1 MTRHFELDGIERFAD
16 RAASYARARPSY
28 PTAAIDYVLS
38 KAPRLPARIVDL
50 GAGTGIATRLLTAKN
65 GRAIALDPGLVMLRS
80 GIADARVPRA
90 AGTAERLPLRDG
102 SVDLLTAFNAFHWF
116 VPEPFFAGA
125 HRALAAGGRLALI
138 WNDWDLD
145 DPFTREFVALMRS
158 GGEFLPEDRSVE
170 VAPLFATKLFPNVE
184 TASFANEH
192 VLDAETLPL
201 RLRSISWIPHEGP
214 PWDAL
219 ADGLRALHA
228 RYADGAGVVRHR
240 YRTNVYVAER
250 A

>member
-16 RAASYARARPSY
+16 RAESYARARPSY
-28 PTAAIDYVLS
+28 PDAAIDYVAS
-38 KAPRLPARIVDL
+38 KAPRTPARIVDL
-50 GAGTGIATRLLTAKN
+50 GAGTGIATRLLAARN
-65 GRAIALDPGLVMLRS
+65 GRAIALDPGLVMLRA
-80 GIADARVPRA
+80 GIADARVVRA
-90 AGTAERLPLRDG
+90 AGTAEKLPLRDG

-125 HRALAAGGRLALI
+125 HRALAAVGRLVLV
-138 WNDWDLD
+138 WNDWDLGD
-145 DPFTREFVALMRS
+145 AFTREFVALMRS
-158 GGEFLPEDRSVE
+158 GGDFLPEDREAE
-170 VAPLFATKLFPNVE
+170 VAPLFATKLFGNVE

-192 VLDAETLPL
+192 VLDSETLPQ

-214 PWDAL
+214 RWDSL
-219 ADGLRALHA
+219 AAELRALHA
-228 RYADGAGVVRHR
+228 RYADAEGRVRHQ

>member
-16 RAASYARARPSY
+16 RAESYARARPSY
-28 PTAAIDYVLS
+28 PSAAIDYILS
-38 KAPRLPARIVDL
+38 KAPRTPARLVDV
-50 GAGTGIATRLLTAKN
+50 GAGTGIATRLLAAKN
-65 GRAIALDPGLVMLRS
+65 GRAFGLDPGLTMLRA
-80 GIADARVPRA
+80 GIADARVALA

-125 HRALAAGGRLALI
+125 HRVLAAGGRLVLA

-145 DPFTREFVALMRS
+145 DPCTRDFMALMRS
-158 GGEFLPEDRSVE
+158 GGEFLPEDRATE
-170 VAPLFATKLFPNVE
+170 VAPLFGTKLFAEVE
-184 TASFANEH
+184 TASFPNEH

-214 PWDAL
+214 RWEAL
-219 ADGLRALHA
+219 AEGLRALHA
-228 RYADGAGVVRHR
+228 RYADADGRVTHR
-240 YRTNVYVAER
+240 YRTNVYVAAR